1 MSGVPFECAYKTDH
15 VGNEVITVSRGRTW
29 STSSSFS
36 IAGVPG
42 RVHLGLSTTSSTSST
57 TVNRLTIHGQLTDA
71 QSYSLCGNDDYA
83 IYATW
88 AREK

>member
-36 IAGVPG
+36 IAAFPG
-42 RVHLGLSTTSSTSST
+42 VHLGLSTTSSTSST

-83 IYATW
+83 IYVTW